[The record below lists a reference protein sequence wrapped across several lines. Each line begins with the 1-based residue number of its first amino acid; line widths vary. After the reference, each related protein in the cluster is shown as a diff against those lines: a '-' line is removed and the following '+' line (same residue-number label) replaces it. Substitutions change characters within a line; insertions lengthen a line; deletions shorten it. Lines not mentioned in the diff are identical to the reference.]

1 MDRGP
6 QLSRDRIFLCE
17 HRLRLP
23 IGRCQAETFVLN
35 PTHALAVK
43 TANISERLRSL
54 VSAVITAIHISFAT
68 HAWR

>member
-6 QLSRDRIFLCE
+6 QRSRDRNVLCYD
-17 HRLRLP
+17 RLRLS

>member
-1 MDRGP
+1 MDVAP
-6 QLSRDRIFLCE
+6 QLSRDRIFLCDD
-17 HRLRLP
+17 RLRLP
-23 IGRCQAETFVLN
+23 IGSCQAETLVLN